1 MEIILSIIG
10 GFILGYFTSY
20 FNEKGKN
27 KAIIEDTEQITE
39 KREKVTSKHNL
50 DITKRKIQ
58 YETKSN
64 AYMKYFNLL
73 DELSQN
79 GNTEAQEEFLPAL
92 ARFNSDYIPNADNV
106 EKASKAAAEFSNSM
120 QKLMFK
126 SQEKYLKFKNETNAL
141 KIIAGDDVLKLMTEI
156 DEISQ
161 LSFDVSTQMMKD
173 LAESIV
179 TKNFTKLDSQKNTLE
194 NLANQTNIL
203 KEKLTIEIRK
213 ELSEI

>member
-27 KAIIEDTEQITE
+27 KAIIEDTELITE

-92 ARFNSDYIPNADNV
+92 AKFNSDYIPNADNV

-194 NLANQTNIL
+194 NLANQTNTL

>member
-1 MEIILSIIG
+1 MEIVLSIIG

-27 KAIIEDTEQITE
+27 KAAIEDTEQITE

-50 DITKRKIQ
+50 EITKRKIQ
-58 YETKSN
+58 YETKSS
-64 AYMKYFNLL
+64 AYLKYFNLL

-79 GNTEAQEEFLPAL
+79 GNAEAQEEFLPAL
-92 ARFNSDYIPNADNV
+92 AKFNSDYIPNADDI
-106 EKASKAAAEFSNSM
+106 EKASKAASEFSNSM

-126 SQEKYLKFKNETNAL
+126 SQEKYIKFKNETNAL
-141 KIIAGDDVLKLMTEI
+141 KIIAGEEVLKLMTEI
-156 DEISQ
+156 DEVSQ

-173 LAESIV
+173 LAESIIA
-179 TKNFTKLDSQKNTLE
+179 KNLTKLDSQKITLE
-194 NLANQTNIL
+194 NLATQTNIL
-203 KEKLTIEIRK
+203 KEKLTLEIRK

>member
-203 KEKLTIEIRK
+203 KEKLTVEIRK

>member
-92 ARFNSDYIPNADNV
+92 AKFNSDYIPNADNV

-179 TKNFTKLDSQKNTLE
+179 SKNFTKLDSQKNTLE

>member
-1 MEIILSIIG
+1 MEIILSIIF

-39 KREKVTSKHNL
+39 EKEKVTSKHNL

-73 DELSQN
+73 DEMSQN

-92 ARFNSDYIPNADNV
+92 AKFNTDYIPNADNV
-106 EKASKAAAEFSNSM
+106 EKASKAASEFSNSM

-141 KIIAGDDVLKLMTEI
+141 KIIAGEEVLKLMTEI

-173 LAESIV
+173 LAESII
-179 TKNFTKLDSQKNTLE
+179 TQNLSKLDSQKSTLE

>member
-1 MEIILSIIG
+1 MEIILSIIV

-27 KAIIEDTEQITE
+27 KATIEDTEQITE
-39 KREKVTSKHNL
+39 EREKVTSRHNL

-64 AYMKYFNLL
+64 AYIKYFNLL
-73 DELSQN
+73 DELSQS

-92 ARFNSDYIPNADNV
+92 EKFNSEYIPNADNV
-106 EKASKAAAEFSNSM
+106 EKASKAVSEFSNSM

-126 SQEKYLKFKNETNAL
+126 SQEKYIKFKNETNGL
-141 KIIAGDDVLKLMTEI
+141 KLIAGEEVLKLMTEI

-161 LSFDVSTQMMKD
+161 NSFEVSTQMMKD
-173 LAESIV
+173 LAESII
-179 TKNFTKLDSQKNTLE
+179 TKNLKKLDAQKKTLE
-194 NLANQTNIL
+194 NLANKTNIL
-203 KEKLTIEIRK
+203 KEELTKEIRK